1 MDLFTVSSQLSS
13 MYFNYFKPYSSPPSV
28 FLTAIHLS
36 PSLKNKHDAASVWA
50 EDVTVYNF
58 KACLRELK
66 NFDGEHE
73 YVKVVSVDYKI
84 LGHHPRSHAN
94 GNAKTEKKGS
104 YEKRLKILIA
114 SL

>member
-1 MDLFTVSSQLSS
+1 
-13 MYFNYFKPYSSPPSV
+13 MYFNYFQPYSSPPSV

-50 EDVTVYNF
+50 EDVNVYNF

-84 LGHHPRSHAN
+84 FGRHPCSHLN
-94 GNAKTEKKGS
+94 GNAKTKMKGS